1 MTVETKPFDGRL
13 QRLDALRG
21 LAAIAVVLFHFT
33 SRFPEMYPGGRA
45 PFSVDLGFYGV
56 HLFFMISGFVIVM
69 SIEHRSGASFVR
81 SRFIRLYPAFW
92 ASVLLTTL
100 VLTIDPV
107 LGPPPGLVQILAN
120 LTMFEEFIKIPP
132 IDGAYWSLT
141 YELGFYAMMFG
152 IFLTPLRKKLRWLPL
167 WMVCGALAFPLIKS
181 FIPAP
186 LHLVIGINDYSHL
199 FGCGIALYLA
209 RQQGWTIQSALPLS
223 LVPLVQAQ
231 HDGMIGAV
239 VVGTAVMLMIWG
251 TLPGRRMPALARPVL
266 WFGTISYALYLTHQM
281 IGYVL
286 LARLQQAGFTDW
298 LALIVTCAA
307 MVALATLV
315 TFGIENPSARWLK
328 TNLPAFDFVSLRR
341 LSGVSRPSL
350 LPKANPES
358 ASAARSVRQC
368 RLHRR
373 SDSTVR

>member
-167 WMVCGALAFPLIKS
+167 WMVCGALAFPRSNHL
-181 FIPAP
+181 FP
-186 LHLVIGINDYSHL
+186 LHS
-199 FGCGIALYLA
+199 
-209 RQQGWTIQSALPLS
+209 
-223 LVPLVQAQ
+223 
-231 HDGMIGAV
+231 
-239 VVGTAVMLMIWG
+239 IW
-251 TLPGRRMPALARPVL
+251 
-266 WFGTISYALYLTHQM
+266 
-281 IGYVL
+281 
-286 LARLQQAGFTDW
+286 
-298 LALIVTCAA
+298 
-307 MVALATLV
+307 
-315 TFGIENPSARWLK
+315 
-328 TNLPAFDFVSLRR
+328 
-341 LSGVSRPSL
+341 
-350 LPKANPES
+350 
-358 ASAARSVRQC
+358 
-368 RLHRR
+368 
-373 SDSTVR
+373 